1 MERRKFLKTTGL
13 ASLSVPF
20 LFKNN
25 TYAAV
30 TQKLFRI
37 EKSLEDRVLVL
48 IRLNGGNDGLHTL
61 IPLDYYANLNKQ
73 RSNIILPE
81 NKLISITTKNA
92 FHPVMKGMAD
102 LFQEGKLGIVQ
113 NVGYPE
119 QNRSH
124 FRSMDIWTSGSTDIS
139 TTTGWLGRNLENQ
152 HPGFP
157 EAYPDESHPDPF
169 AISMGYEVSATCQG
183 LVANFSHTVNNP
195 ATYFSATTAS
205 AVNDGTYYGGHMEF
219 LSTMISQTNKYGK
232 RIYDLSKDVK
242 NLSTK
247 YDPKNELA
255 TQLKYVAQMIQSG
268 LKTNIYIVNING
280 FDNHDSQVETNDVTT
295 GKHAELLKSLS
306 DAVAAFMDDI
316 QLMGLDKRVAGMTF
330 SEFGRQIA
338 SNASYGTDHGDAA
351 PLFLFGSCLSQP
363 IYGSNPVI
371 SDQIIDQAGVPM
383 AIDFRDVYASILK
396 DWFQVPA
403 EDIQKLFSHEIKYHA
418 LMGAC
423 TASLNEDPFALNK
436 TIIFPNP
443 ATNQFQLRLQTQRE
457 NVRISIL
464 SMEGKELMV
473 SHEAT
478 FDEQQHSLS
487 IDIQALPVGN
497 YVLQIQK
504 QSGNESVTFQ
514 KVKEN

>member
-20 LFKNN
+20 LFENN

-306 DAVAAFMDDI
+306 DAIAAFMDDI

>member
-20 LFKNN
+20 LFKNY

-61 IPLDYYANLNKQ
+61 IPLDYYANLTKQ

-295 GKHAELLKSLS
+295 GKHADLLKSLS
-306 DAVAAFMDDI
+306 DAIAAFMDDI

-403 EDIQKLFSHEIKYHA
+403 EDIQKLFSHEIKYHE

-478 FDEQQHSLS
+478 FDEQKHSLS
-487 IDIQALPVGN
+487 IEIHALPVGN

>member
-306 DAVAAFMDDI
+306 DAIAAFMDDI